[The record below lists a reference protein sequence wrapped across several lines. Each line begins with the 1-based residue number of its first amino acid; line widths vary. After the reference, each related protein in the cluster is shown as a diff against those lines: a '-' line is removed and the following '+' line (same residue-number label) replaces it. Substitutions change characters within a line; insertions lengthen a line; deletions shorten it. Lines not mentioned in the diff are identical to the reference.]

1 MMTIVMIDVEAG
13 KEDLFERIYD
23 KHESLRDWPLF
34 KQAKL
39 LYLGRCYTHSD
50 INMIFDISD
59 FEVLPRI
66 FTEFL
71 MGMDGLWDLQIIQLF
86 SPKFF
91 RIPDYVDYEKWGRF
105 TVTIDVKSERT
116 ETAFKQIRDLAA
128 SDEAAISF
136 LAYTFYSYDNDIIL
150 TLLAPDIKSAGKF
163 VDEKLRSVDGVI
175 DTVLWEIEK
184 SKFVISHDEW
194 VKYINHYREGDL
206 KEDEV
211 FDDAFIC
218 GC

>member
-1 MMTIVMIDVEAG
+1 MMTIMMIDVEAG
-13 KEDLFERIYD
+13 KEDLFERLHD
-23 KHESLRDWPLF
+23 KYFELKDWPLF
-34 KQAKL
+34 KQVKL
-39 LYLGRCYTHSD
+39 LYIDRCYTHSD
-50 INMIFDISD
+50 INMMFDVTD
-59 FEVLPRI
+59 FTAIPRV

-71 MGMDGLWDLQIIQLF
+71 MGMDGLWDMQIIQLF

-91 RIPDYVDYEKWGRF
+91 KLPKYVDLEKWGRF
-105 TVTIDVKSERT
+105 TVTIDVKSDKT
-116 ETAFKQIRDLAA
+116 ETAFKLLRDLAA

-163 VDEKLRSVDGVI
+163 VDEKIRTIDGVI
-175 DTVLWEIEK
+175 DTVMWEIEK
-184 SKFVISHDEW
+184 SKFAIDHKDW

-206 KEDEV
+206 DEDEV
-211 FDDAFIC
+211 YDDAFIC